1 MSTTVTMPQLGET
14 VTEGTI
20 LSWAKQPGESIAA
33 DEVLFEVSTDKVDT
47 EVPSPVTG
55 TVLEILVE
63 AGVTVPVGTP
73 LIVIG
78 EAGEVP
84 AAAGAATPAP
94 PATPATPVAPEPS
107 PPPAP
112 APEPVAVPQP
122 VAEPVVAAVTPTG
135 EVDAGSEET
144 AETVDAAKFLSPVVR
159 KLAKEHD
166 LDLTKIAGTGRAG
179 RITRNDVLELID
191 AGGGAAQAAPVRQ
204 PTAPAIAPTT
214 PPAAAPTGTGQPF
227 TVMEGDDVRDLDRIR
242 TRIGTN
248 MTLAKQ
254 TAAHVWTS
262 VEVDYERVE
271 RVRQRHRAAF
281 KEREGFSLTY
291 MPFIARA
298 TIDALKAFPVVNSSY
313 YLEEKKAVFHAKV
326 NLGVAIDLDQGG
338 LIVATIHD
346 ADGLRMIGLARQ
358 VRGAGRQ
365 GTGREARAGRCR
377 RQYVHH
383 HQSGTFRI
391 LHVGADHQRA
401 QYRDPVDRYCCQA
414 ANGDHERR
422 RSGHDRHPT
431 HRLPRPDLGPPGL
444 RWFDGG
450 PVPSQNQREPR
461 DMGLGTGTE
470 LTPEL
475 RAGNSAPLVG
485 GDAPSG
491 ARLRTRWLGRMTY
504 AEAWDLQRAFWEG
517 RVEGRSLDD
526 YLLLL
531 EHPHTYTV
539 GRNGDRSNMLMSDEG
554 LEAVSAELFFVDRGG
569 DITYHGPGQLVGYPV
584 VALADSKRIKRYV
597 HRLEEVL
604 IGTLAELG
612 VEAWSDTD
620 YPGVWTQ
627 RGKVA
632 AIGVRVARGVTM
644 HGFALNVNPDLT
656 YFSHIN
662 PCGITDRAVT
672 SITELLGRPVTIE
685 EVVGKLI
692 PRFATV
698 FAYDETRDATR
709 CVRAAVKG
717 SLAGSK

>member
-84 AAAGAATPAP
+84 AAAGAATPAA
-94 PATPATPVAPEPS
+94 PAAPEPEPA

-122 VAEPVVAAVTPTG
+122 VAEPAVAAVTPSV
-135 EVDAGSEET
+135 EVDAGPEET

-179 RITRNDVLELID
+179 RITRKDVLELID
-191 AGGGAAQAAPVRQ
+191 AGGGAAPAAPVRQ
-204 PTAPAIAPTT
+204 PAAPATAPAT

-227 TVMEGDDVRDLDRIR
+227 AVMEGDDVRDLDRIR

-248 MTLAKQ
+248 MILAKQ

-358 VRGAGRQ
+358 VRGLA
-365 GTGREARAGRCR
+365 EKARAGKLEPDD
-377 RQYVHH
+377 VAG
-383 HQSGTFRI
+383 STFTITNPGPFGSFMSAPIINVPNTGI
-391 LHVGADHQRA
+391 LSTDTVAKRPTVITNDEGQDMIAIRHIGYLGLTWDHRA
-401 QYRDPVDRYCCQA
+401 
-414 ANGDHERR
+414 
-422 RSGHDRHPT
+422 
-431 HRLPRPDLGPPGL
+431 
-444 RWFDGG
+444 FDGSTA
-450 PVPSQNQREPR
+450 VLFLRKIKENLETWDWEQ
-461 DMGLGTGTE
+461 E
-470 LTPEL
+470 L
-475 RAGNSAPLVG
+475 N
-485 GDAPSG
+485 
-491 ARLRTRWLGRMTY
+491 
-504 AEAWDLQRAFWEG
+504 
-517 RVEGRSLDD
+517 
-526 YLLLL
+526 
-531 EHPHTYTV
+531 
-539 GRNGDRSNMLMSDEG
+539 
-554 LEAVSAELFFVDRGG
+554 
-569 DITYHGPGQLVGYPV
+569 
-584 VALADSKRIKRYV
+584 
-597 HRLEEVL
+597 
-604 IGTLAELG
+604 
-612 VEAWSDTD
+612 
-620 YPGVWTQ
+620 
-627 RGKVA
+627 
-632 AIGVRVARGVTM
+632 
-644 HGFALNVNPDLT
+644 
-656 YFSHIN
+656 
-662 PCGITDRAVT
+662 
-672 SITELLGRPVTIE
+672 
-685 EVVGKLI
+685 
-692 PRFATV
+692 
-698 FAYDETRDATR
+698 
-709 CVRAAVKG
+709 
-717 SLAGSK
+717 